1 MASRKAYI
9 DTAKFL
15 GIFLVLMNHI
25 ELIVPFVN
33 FYGGMFYVPVFFV
46 AAGLTFHNKEEGLWV
61 FAGKK
66 AKRLL
71 VPYFVCNGFL
81 YVFFLGKSF
90 MGQQGNGKELLTALT
105 GIFYS
110 RNSLYI
116 PGCEPNVYFMTI
128 LNSPAWFLTA
138 IFLTYILL
146 KYSFLITKGR
156 KKELA
161 LFTACMLF
169 MGTALHY
176 FCPVLLPWSLEC
188 VPLFYCYM
196 IAGYFIREKRLLER
210 KKLLYP
216 LLLAG
221 TPLFVLSCYINGSAN
236 ISVGLFGKSVVLG
249 LFNGIFS
256 SFLILFLCKA
266 GEDILPKAFTRFFSG
281 LGSCTLPVL
290 CCHMFVF
297 ALIKSGL
304 SIILPVSTQHK
315 GIIEGVV
322 KLVCIILTIG
332 MIVSLEKMFHKM
344 QELFYK
350 KSGRKQ

>member
-9 DTAKFL
+9 DAAKFS

-46 AAGLTFHNKEEGLWV
+46 AAGMTFHNKEEGLWV

-71 VPYFVCNGFL
+71 VPYFMCNGFL
-81 YVFFLGKSF
+81 YAFFLGKSF
-90 MGQQGNGKELLTALT
+90 LGQQGIGKELLTAFI

-128 LNSPAWFLTA
+128 LNSPTWFLTA

-146 KYSFLITKGR
+146 KYSFLLTKGS
-156 KKELA
+156 KKKLA
-161 LFTACMLF
+161 LFTVCMLF
-169 MGTALHY
+169 VGTVLHY

-196 IAGYFIREKRLLER
+196 VAGYFIMEEKLLER
-210 KKLLYP
+210 KKLIYLF
-216 LLLAG
+216 LLAG
-221 TPLFVLSCYINGSAN
+221 TLLFVPSCHLNGSAN
-236 ISVGLFGKSVVLG
+236 ISVGLFGKSVMLG

-256 SFLILFLCKA
+256 SLLILFLCKV
-266 GEDILPKAFTRFFSG
+266 GETFLPKSFTRFFSG

-290 CCHMFVF
+290 CYHMFVF
-297 ALIKSGL
+297 ALIKNGL
-304 SIILPVSTQHK
+304 SIIWPVSIRHK
-315 GIIEGVV
+315 GIMEGGV
-322 KLVCIILTIG
+322 KLACIIMTIG
-332 MIVSLEKMFHKM
+332 IIVSFGKIFHKM
-344 QELFYK
+344 RRR
-350 KSGRKQ
+350 GRKQ